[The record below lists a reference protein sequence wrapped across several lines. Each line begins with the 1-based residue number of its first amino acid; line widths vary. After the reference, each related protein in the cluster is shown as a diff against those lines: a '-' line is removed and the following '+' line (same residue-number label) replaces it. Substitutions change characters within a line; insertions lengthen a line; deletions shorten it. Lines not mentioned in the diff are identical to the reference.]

1 MTYSVLLVGTASPSA
16 PAIGETLRALGYRT
30 VEIDDV
36 DLAPGALNAVKAEVL
51 ILDLDA
57 AGDRIARVAAAARR
71 KQAGLRII
79 AVGRGD
85 LDAVA
90 DGAVDAVIHRDFVV
104 QGMHG
109 LIRELCDV

>member
-1 MTYSVLLVGTASPSA
+1 MTYSILLVGTASTSHR
-16 PAIGETLRALGYRT
+16 AIGETLRALGYRI
-30 VEIDDV
+30 VEIDDI

-51 ILDLDA
+51 VLDVEAD
-57 AGDRIARVAAAARR
+57 GHRIAGVAAAARR

-79 AVGRGD
+79 AVGEGD
-85 LDAVA
+85 LDAIA

-104 QGMHG
+104 DGMHG